1 MSSMNSHWVP
11 GNRITLLENGEGF
24 YPRVFDSIGA
34 AEHEVLLETFI
45 LFDDKVG
52 RELQQ
57 ALLRA
62 AGRGAKV
69 DVLVDGWGS
78 PDLPQSFMQPLQEA
92 GVRLRSFEP
101 AQRLFGARINV
112 LRRMHRKLVVVDGR
126 RAFVGGINY
135 CADHL
140 ADFGPLAMQDYAVE
154 IEGPLVGQIH
164 AFCRASLAAPQPARR
179 LWLQQ
184 WRPRGARDDQFSPS
198 DDAVSADGEAVEVA
212 RAAFVTRDNCSH
224 RNDIERHYRAAV
236 RTARQRVLIANA
248 YFFPGYRLLRD
259 LRRAARRGVQVDLVL
274 QGRPDQPWV
283 QRTSELL
290 YGYLMRAGVRV
301 YLYSERPLH
310 AKVAVVDDRWAT
322 VGSSNLDPTSLSLN
336 LEANVV
342 VRDVAFAAQ
351 LREQIEHLMQQR
363 CERVQLPTPGPLRSA
378 WIALRSLVVY
388 HAMRHF
394 AAFVRS
400 SPNAAPRVVP
410 LQAEPR

>member
-1 MSSMNSHWVP
+1 MTSMNSRWVP

-24 YPRVFDSIGA
+24 YPRVFDSISA
-34 AEHEVLLETFI
+34 AEHEVLLESFI
-45 LFDDKVG
+45 VFDDKVG

-78 PDLPQSFMQPLQEA
+78 HDLPPSFMQPLQEA
-92 GVRLRSFEP
+92 GVKLRSFEP
-101 AQRLFGARINV
+101 AQRLFGARINM

-135 CADHL
+135 SADHL
-140 ADFGPLAMQDYAVE
+140 ADFGPLAKQDYAVE

-164 AFCRASLAAPQPARR
+164 AFCRASLAAPQPTRR
-179 LWLQQ
+179 LWLQH
-184 WRPRGARDDQFSPS
+184 WRQRRARADDFGLS
-198 DDAVSADGEAVEVA
+198 DDNADIAAAEGA
-212 RAAFVTRDNCSH
+212 RAAFVTRDNRSH

-236 RTARQRVLIANA
+236 RTASQRVLIANA
-248 YFFPGYRLLRD
+248 YFFPGYQLLRD

-274 QGRPDQPWV
+274 QGRPDLAWV
-283 QRTSELL
+283 QRASELL

-336 LEANVV
+336 LEANIV
-342 VRDVAFAAQ
+342 VRDAAFATQ

-378 WIALRSLVVY
+378 WIALRSLVVF

-394 AAFVRS
+394 AAWVQR